1 MQVHMKHAFAMSQ
14 FPFFKYISTLFFA
27 ALLFHGGSL
36 TVLGDTSYSVLPLAI
51 DEKVQPRDIITKEI
65 TITNTGTTPVTI
77 YPTVNNIS
85 LKEGGDIEAFL
96 APVESDKST
105 SLASWTEISRL
116 GINLRIGET
125 RKIPVTF
132 RISPTA
138 VPGTYHTF
146 LGFADGGNRDEAEA
160 RVKSGQ
166 APGTMV
172 SVTLED
178 EKVEF
183 LKLSKFIVE
192 RFVTKKNNQAAL
204 FTFTNPG
211 DETVVP
217 SGEIIVYDA
226 KGREVQ
232 SLRVNE
238 EHVTI
243 PPGGEHTFTTHV
255 PIEGMFGKYKAFLS
269 IEYGVTQRASLQDT
283 NFFYA
288 FPVRIMAIV
297 FGILLIIVA
306 ILAWYVHK
314 KYFDDAPIEDSE
326 HLTVHVRDTKSEP
339 KDHDLHLTKS

>member
-1 MQVHMKHAFAMSQ
+1 MEYSYAGAVSYTHL
-14 FPFFKYISTLFFA
+14 PFFKYISTLFFT
-27 ALLFHGGSL
+27 ALLFHVGSL

-160 RVKSGQ
+160 RVKSG
-166 APGTMV
+166 PV
-172 SVTLED
+172 SYTHLDVYKRQVVVSPTTLEC
-178 EKVEF
+178 
-183 LKLSKFIVE
+183 
-192 RFVTKKNNQAAL
+192 R
-204 FTFTNPG
+204 
-211 DETVVP
+211 
-217 SGEIIVYDA
+217 
-226 KGREVQ
+226 GRLW
-232 SLRVNE
+232 SIL
-238 EHVTI
+238 
-243 PPGGEHTFTTHV
+243 
-255 PIEGMFGKYKAFLS
+255 AFL
-269 IEYGVTQRASLQDT
+269 EE
-283 NFFYA
+283 
-288 FPVRIMAIV
+288 IM
-297 FGILLIIVA
+297 
-306 ILAWYVHK
+306 K
-314 KYFDDAPIEDSE
+314 
-326 HLTVHVRDTKSEP
+326 
-339 KDHDLHLTKS
+339 